1 MLRRFIKQ
9 TKVNFADRS
18 PSKCNVVKYLK
29 LEQNAT
35 KFPSTIFNFRYL
47 KTSYESLPFTKKK
60 RNVEIRNYAALLR

>member
-18 PSKCNVVKYLK
+18 PSKCNVVKYFK

-47 KTSYESLPFTKKK
+47 KTFLRISSVYQKETKR
-60 RNVEIRNYAALLR
+60 RNS

>member
-47 KTSYESLPFTKKK
+47 KTFLRISSVYQKETKR
-60 RNVEIRNYAALLR
+60 RNS